1 MSKIQKKVHNIEIVL
16 EDIKKLPQTYQTILE
31 DEVSNGTYQVILRR
45 KLNKLCK
52 RGEICKS
59 RIPGTRFGMIIFF
72 CFPKKY
78 HILIL
83 SSRTGSEVYCF
94 FKFKKLSRF
103 YIALEEYYQLKGG
116 RWKKFNKTKKI
127 FEGNVLKWV

>member
-1 MSKIQKKVHNIEIVL
+1 MNKIQNKVHNIDIVL

-31 DEVSNGTYQVILRR
+31 DETSNGTYQVIVRR

-72 CFPKKY
+72 CYPKKY
-78 HILIL
+78 HILVL

-94 FKFKKLSRF
+94 FKFKKDSRF
-103 YIALEEYYQLKGG
+103 WITLNEYYILKNNK
-116 RWKKFNKTKKI
+116 WKKVNKPKKI
-127 FEGNVLKWV
+127 FEGHVLKWI